1 MWNLEKTAPERRLSG
16 KSKSRLPS
24 PEILN
29 DSNSGDTL
37 TRSPISSS
45 GLSAFSLVG
54 REPDVDY
61 VGNAS
66 PSHPSEF
73 HSPSRSN
80 SFEKEARADVH
91 GRLLQATAPLAAM
104 STAANFY
111 GNAYEFLRI
120 KDAAVPVVANGMSG
134 GTAAWLFLMTAVGLE
149 LIGTLFLKASQIP
162 FLTSLLS
169 YNISLF
175 LFKRSL
181 SHISISTAYTVWS
194 GLGTA
199 FITTCG
205 VLFFGEELNRTKFM
219 ALVCVVGGCIVLE
232 QEEERM
238 KSM

>member
-1 MWNLEKTAPERRLSG
+1 MRKDRAFPAPSAPPERHSTPRDRLETAQPATLAPYTPVQDDFAANWRTLNGTRQRIRIRQLLCSGFIPSPPPHRRYILAQRFKYITNPRQPLKFKRERLTYKEKLTFNNNSQIDSFSSLNSQQNSTANFMWNLEKTAPERRLSG

-61 VGNAS
+61 VGDAS

-91 GRLLQATAPLAAM
+91 GRLLQVSYL
-104 STAANFY
+104 
-111 GNAYEFLRI
+111 
-120 KDAAVPVVANGMSG
+120 
-134 GTAAWLFLMTAVGLE
+134 
-149 LIGTLFLKASQIP
+149 
-162 FLTSLLS
+162 SL
-169 YNISLF
+169 
-175 LFKRSL
+175 
-181 SHISISTAYTVWS
+181 
-194 GLGTA
+194 
-199 FITTCG
+199 
-205 VLFFGEELNRTKFM
+205 
-219 ALVCVVGGCIVLE
+219 
-232 QEEERM
+232 
-238 KSM
+238 